1 MYNKGVANENLQPE
15 NEMQV
20 KKIQNAAFHNANKLN
35 GQKSRAKYGV
45 FKDGVQ
51 VGVVL
56 GSLVWEAWDMDC
68 KTRLIG
74 FSCGSLAELKKV
86 LAGK

>member
-1 MYNKGVANENLQPE
+1 V
-15 NEMQV
+15 QV

-35 GQKSRAKYGV
+35 GQATRAKYGI
-45 FKDGVQ
+45 FRDGVQ

-74 FSCGSLAELKKV
+74 FSCGSLKQLKEV
-86 LAGK
+86 LASK